1 MRIPLALVCLV
12 VGCSGGDL
20 TLPADPVP
28 ADPAALSILSG
39 NDQRAD
45 AGDLLEEPLVV
56 QVLDSDDNPV
66 PGTAVEFDFV
76 GDVPGAVVDPALA
89 TTDEEGRAVAFVRL
103 GTEDG
108 EQLILARVA
117 GTASP
122 DLSVRFS
129 AVALGSNGGGGG
141 KKDNEGKGH
150 GGGDEDDDGDDG

>member
-20 TLPADPVP
+20 TLPKSADPV
-28 ADPAALSILSG
+28 ALRILSG
-39 NDQRAD
+39 DDQRAD
-45 AGDLLEEPLVV
+45 AGDLLEQPLVV

-66 PGTAVEFDFV
+66 PGTAVEFGFV
-76 GDVPGAVVDPALA
+76 SDVPGAVVDPALA
-89 TTDEEGRAVAFVRL
+89 TTDDEGRAHAFVRL

-122 DLSVRFS
+122 DLSARFS
-129 AVALGSNGGGGG
+129 AVALGSNDGGGG
-141 KKDNEGKGH
+141 KKDNKGKGN
-150 GGGDEDDDGDDG
+150 GGGDDDDDDD